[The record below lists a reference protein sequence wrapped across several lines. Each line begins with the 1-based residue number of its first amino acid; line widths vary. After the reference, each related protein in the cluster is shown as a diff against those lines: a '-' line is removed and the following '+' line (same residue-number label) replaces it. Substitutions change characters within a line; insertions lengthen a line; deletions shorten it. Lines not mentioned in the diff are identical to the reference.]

1 MIDGILLQFAG
12 SSYNKDVETTT
23 SVTHVD
29 ICRENILAD
38 LREELM
44 RFFNQL
50 LIVRPVDFASSE
62 QIQPIRDMCITLSF
76 ISYEEALKLMSGPH
90 QLRASELLNR
100 ASRVDAESAHS
111 RELVDLHSL
120 LGTDKGSG
128 KKAGKP

>member
-1 MIDGILLQFAG
+1 
-12 SSYNKDVETTT
+12 
-23 SVTHVD
+23 
-29 ICRENILAD
+29 
-38 LREELM
+38 M

-62 QIQPIRDMCITLSF
+62 HIQPINEMYVTLSSL
-76 ISYEEALKLMSGPH
+76 SYEEALKLTSGPH
-90 QLRASELLNR
+90 QLRGSELLKT

-128 KKAGKP
+128 KNSWRTVFFGSAGSGKSLTTLKILSEWNSKTSE